1 MDEDR
6 QTRTLL
12 VGLGT
17 FGSGWYQQLKRR
29 HSGLRVATVDSDAA
43 RGAEITSTNDAFYTS
58 LSEAI
63 EQEEPDFIINAT
75 PPHIH
80 TRVNRVAFDHRLPV
94 LCEKPIA
101 EAYEEGIEVVRRAT
115 EEGIPFMVAENY
127 RRFPIMR
134 KVRQLLQEGVI
145 GALQSLHCDVYRTFY
160 TEKAY
165 FLQMRNPFLVDVVV
179 HHLDLIRFFTSSEGR
194 AIYARNFQPEGSWH
208 PGNLALSLALE
219 MENGVAATLVGS
231 LTTRGVETPW
241 SGNWRLEGSEGTIL
255 VSENR
260 AQVTRS
266 KESRVIED
274 FSDVSQEDALDDFL
288 RLLRGEEG
296 VETVGTDYL
305 KTQAL
310 VHFAEKSSE
319 LNQVAS
325 IALPAL

>member
-1 MDEDR
+1 
-6 QTRTLL
+6 
-12 VGLGT
+12 
-17 FGSGWYQQLKRR
+17 
-29 HSGLRVATVDSDAA
+29 
-43 RGAEITSTNDAFYTS
+43 
-58 LSEAI
+58 
-63 EQEEPDFIINAT
+63 
-75 PPHIH
+75 
-80 TRVNRVAFDHRLPV
+80 

-101 EAYEEGIEVVRRAT
+101 EEYEEGIEVVRRSM

-134 KVRQLLQEGVI
+134 KVRQLLQEGAI
-145 GALQSLHCDVYRTFY
+145 GALQSLHGDIYRAFY

-194 AIYARNFQPEGSWH
+194 HIYARNFRPEGSWH
-208 PGNLALSLALE
+208 PSNLALSLALE
-219 MENGVAATLVGS
+219 MENGVTATLVGS
-231 LTTRGVETPW
+231 LMTKGVETPW
-241 SGNWRLEGSEGTIL
+241 SGDWRLEGSEGTIL

-260 AQVTRS
+260 VQVTRGE
-266 KESRVIED
+266 ESRIIEN

-288 RLLRGEEG
+288 RLLRGEQG

-319 LNQVAS
+319 LNQVAN
-325 IALPAL
+325 ITLPTL